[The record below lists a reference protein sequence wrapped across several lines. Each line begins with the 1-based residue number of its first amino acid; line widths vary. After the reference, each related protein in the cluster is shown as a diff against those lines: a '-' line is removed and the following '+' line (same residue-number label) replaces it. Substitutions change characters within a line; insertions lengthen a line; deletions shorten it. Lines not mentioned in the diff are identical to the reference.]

1 MKQIKILGT
10 GCKKCNDL
18 ADKVKSVADSQ
29 GIEYNFE
36 KVTDI
41 TKIVSYGVMTTPAL
55 VIDEEV
61 KFSGKIPSE
70 EEIRG
75 LLWKKFSLL

>member
-1 MKQIKILGT
+1 MKQIKILGS

-29 GIEYNFE
+29 GFEYEFE

-41 TKIVSYGVMTTPAL
+41 AKIVSYGVMTTPAL
-55 VIDEEV
+55 VVDGKV
-61 KFSGKIPSE
+61 KVSGKIPSTD
-70 EEIRG
+70 EIKE
-75 LLWKKFSLL
+75 LL

>member
-18 ADKVKSVADSQ
+18 ADKVKSVADSM
-29 GIEYNFE
+29 GIEYEFE

-41 TKIVSYGVMTTPAL
+41 AQIVSYGVMTTPAL
-55 VIDEEV
+55 VVNGEV
-61 KFSGKIPSE
+61 KVSGKIPSDA
-70 EEIRG
+70 EIKEF
-75 LLWKKFSLL
+75 L